1 MDQSAHNAFE
11 WNFDLCAI
19 YFSDKFIRLAMIADL
34 FMINNDAI
42 LRCAHHT
49 ARIPFGLGCVAE
61 R

>member
-11 WNFDLCAI
+11 GTLDLCAI

-42 LRCAHHT
+42 LRSAATRGADRLRAWMC
-49 ARIPFGLGCVAE
+49 R
-61 R
+61 